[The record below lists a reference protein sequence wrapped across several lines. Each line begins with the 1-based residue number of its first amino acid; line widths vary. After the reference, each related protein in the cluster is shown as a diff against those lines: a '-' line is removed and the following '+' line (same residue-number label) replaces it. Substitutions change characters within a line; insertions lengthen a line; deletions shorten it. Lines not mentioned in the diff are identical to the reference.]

1 MSTSQVADGWLRI
14 ERWLAE
20 NAPHTN
26 ASLRVAAG
34 ADKVA
39 DAQRRLGL
47 SFPADLVASLE
58 RHDGCEWSRGFF
70 GLAGPFRPLAV
81 ADMVQRHVETEDV
94 LTDSVG
100 YWNRHLLMFA
110 TTNTDWSL
118 VVDCEPGDTHGRVG
132 EWSGGEGVSW
142 TEWPSVGALLSEVAA
157 AMESGRPV
165 GYWVPVAFGG
175 QLDWKLRTDP
185 IVPAPQSVL
194 AMARATSEPVA
205 PLLRHRGPVGARHGW
220 IDDYGNN
227 SCLTFVENID
237 ADELLRRFGVGGPD
251 VPVSR
256 ETVRLTAAEARAAE
270 HSWTTGHLPVVR
282 AGRAG
287 RWSFAIEDRHHD
299 GIKPTVLPRL
309 SAGTR
314 AAVLYTFG
322 PELVVMRDGMLV
334 AAFCGF
340 EPDRR
345 AGQDPALLDGPLF
358 RERIRPWDRSRSLQ
372 EHVSGLLAILR
383 TELGVEFDPEVL
395 TGPLPC
401 GPFLAE
407 MPDRAVITR
416 GLSLSHGPQVAALTA
431 FASPDRLQRALV
443 SQARELAAEA
453 GLTEYREIGAA
464 LDRLATGESWQVTG
478 GSELGKRF
486 RLLAAEHAATWAA
499 AAWENRADV
508 LTPADRTAWQNRF
521 RGAEAIMELIAG
533 PPQRAAR
540 FVLAERKDPGWPHQF
555 AAVLGPVDIPHGA
568 EAEMAE
574 QENQEH
580 NRAHMGGAGYHVPIW
595 PTRSTSWTA

>member
-1 MSTSQVADGWLRI
+1 MSTSLVSDGWLRI

-20 NAPHTN
+20 HAPHTH
-26 ASLRVAAG
+26 ASLRAG
-34 ADKVA
+34 AGANKVA
-39 DAQRRLGL
+39 DAQRRLHL
-47 SFPADLVASLE
+47 TFPADLVVSLE
-58 RHDGCEWSRGFF
+58 RHDGCEWSGGFF

-81 ADMVQRHVETEDV
+81 ADMVQRHVETEEV
-94 LTDSVG
+94 LADSRPG

-132 EWSGGEGVSW
+132 EWSGGEGVHW

-157 AMESGRPV
+157 ALESGHPV
-165 GYWVPVAFGG
+165 GHWVPVAFGG

-185 IVPAPQSVL
+185 VVLAPQSVL
-194 AMARATSEPVA
+194 ALARATSEPVA
-205 PLLRHRGPVGARHGW
+205 PMRRYRAPVGAGDGW
-220 IDDYGNN
+220 IGNN
-227 SCLTFVENID
+227 SCLTFVEGID
-237 ADELLRRFGVGGPD
+237 PDELLRRFGVGDPD

-256 ETVRLTAAEARAAE
+256 KTVRLTPAEAHAAE

-287 RWSFAIEDRHHD
+287 RWSFAIEDSHHE
-299 GIKPTVLPRL
+299 GIKPAVLPRL

-322 PELVVMRDGMLV
+322 PELVVMRDGVLV

-340 EPDRR
+340 DPDQRGG
-345 AGQDPALLDGPLF
+345 ADPALLDGPLL
-358 RERIRPWDRSRSLQ
+358 RERIRPWDWSRSLQ

-395 TGPLPC
+395 TRALPC
-401 GPFLAE
+401 GPFLAQ

-416 GLSLSHGPQVAALTA
+416 GLSLSHGRKVAALTA

-443 SQARELAAEA
+443 RQARELAAET
-453 GLTEYREIGAA
+453 GLTEYPEIGAA

-478 GSELGKRF
+478 GSGLGKRF
-486 RLLAAEHAATWAA
+486 RLLAAEHAASWAA
-499 AAWENRADV
+499 ATWENRSKV
-508 LTPADRTAWQNRF
+508 LTPADRTAWQDRF

-540 FVLAERKDPGWPHQF
+540 FVLAERKDPAWPHQF
-555 AAVLGPVDIPHGA
+555 AADLGPVDIPRGA
-568 EAEMAE
+568 AAEIAE

-595 PTRSTSWTA
+595 LARSTSWTA